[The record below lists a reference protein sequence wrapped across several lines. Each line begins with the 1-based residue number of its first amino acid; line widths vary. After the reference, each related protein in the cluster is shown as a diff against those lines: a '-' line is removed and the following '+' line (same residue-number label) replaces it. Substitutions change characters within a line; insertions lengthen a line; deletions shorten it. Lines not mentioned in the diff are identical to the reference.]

1 MHQKQQIRFD
11 KTTVILYCII
21 VFIGWISIY
30 SSSYNDSINSIVSID
45 TIAGKQLLFIIISII
60 ASIFLLLIDI
70 KILLRLSNLIY
81 FINIIALILVLFIG
95 KEVGGAKAWFKI
107 GGFGFQPAEFAKLG
121 TILVVSKFIHDNEI
135 YLDSLKNVF
144 TIITFIFIPSFLI
157 LLQPDAGSALI
168 YTALIV
174 MFFREGLQLRY
185 IISIITAGILSLAT
199 ITIGV
204 STTIIGLI
212 IISFLVFIFLKK
224 QPKKLMISLI
234 FFISC
239 SFIISSVNYTYEN
252 VLESHQ
258 KERID
263 ILIGKETN
271 KLGSGYNLNQSLIA
285 IGSGGLLGKG
295 FLKGTQTKGNF
306 IPEQNTDF
314 IFCTIG
320 EEFGF
325 LGSLTIIILFFSLIT
340 RIIILSEKQY
350 SRISRVFG
358 YCLASILFA
367 HVVINI
373 GMTIGIVP
381 VIGIPLPFLSYGG
394 SSMLTFSIMLFLF
407 IKLDSLKLERF

>member
-1 MHQKQQIRFD
+1 MREQNEITFD
-11 KTTVILYCII
+11 KLTVILYFII
-21 VFIGWISIY
+21 VFIGWLSIY
-30 SSSYNDSINSIVSID
+30 SSSYNDSVSSIISIN
-45 TIAGKQLLFIIISII
+45 TIAGKQLLFIIISILS
-60 ASIFLLLIDI
+60 SIFLLLIDV
-70 KILLRLSNLIY
+70 KILLRLSYIIY
-81 FINIIALILVLFIG
+81 LINILSLILVLLIG
-95 KEVGGAKAWFKI
+95 KEVGGAKAWFQF
-107 GGFGFQPAEFAKLG
+107 GGFGLQPAEFAKLG
-121 TILVVSKFIHDNEI
+121 TILVISKFINDNEI
-135 YLDSLKNVF
+135 YLDSLKNLLI
-144 TIITFIFIPSFLI
+144 IITFILIPSFLI
-157 LLQPDAGSALI
+157 LLQPDAGSSLI
-168 YTALIV
+168 YGSLII

-185 IISIITAGILSLAT
+185 IISIITTVVLALLT
-199 ITIGV
+199 IIIGV
-204 STTIIGLI
+204 SKTIIGLI
-212 IISFLVFIFLKK
+212 IVAFMLFVFLKK

-239 SFIISSVNYTYEN
+239 SLIISSVNYTYEN
-252 VLESHQ
+252 ILESHQ

-263 ILIGKETN
+263 ILIGKEEN

-325 LGSLTIIILFFSLIT
+325 LGSLTIILLFLALII

-358 YCLASILFA
+358 YCLASILFT

-394 SSMLTFSIMLFLF
+394 SSMLTFSIMLFFFL
-407 IKLDSLKLERF
+407 KLNSLKLERF

>member
-1 MHQKQQIRFD
+1 MHQEKNIKFD
-11 KTTVILYCII
+11 KLTVILYFTI
-21 VFIGWISIY
+21 VFIGWLSIY
-30 SSSYNDSINSIVSID
+30 SSSYHETVSSMITIN
-45 TIAGKQLLFIIISII
+45 TIAGKQLFFIFISILS
-60 ASIFLLLIDI
+60 SIFLLLIDV
-70 KILLRLSNLIY
+70 KIILRLSYIIY
-81 FINIIALILVLFIG
+81 FINILSLILVLLIG

-107 GGFGFQPAEFAKLG
+107 GSFGLQPAEFAKLG
-121 TILVVSKFIHDNEI
+121 TILVISKFINDKEI
-135 YLDSLKNVF
+135 YLNSLKNLL
-144 TIITFIFIPSFLI
+144 IIISFIFIPSFLI
-157 LLQPDAGSALI
+157 LLQPDAGSSLIYSALI
-168 YTALIV
+168 I
-174 MFFREGLQLRY
+174 MFFREGLQLKY
-185 IISIITAGILSLAT
+185 IISIITAGLLALAT
-199 ITIGV
+199 IIIGV
-204 STTIIGLI
+204 NTTIIGLI
-212 IISFLVFIFLKK
+212 IMTFILFIVLNK

-239 SFIISSVNYTYEN
+239 SFIISGVNYTYEN
-252 VLESHQ
+252 ILESHQ

-263 ILIGKETN
+263 ILIGKEKN

-285 IGSGGLLGKG
+285 IGSGGLMGKG

-314 IFCTIG
+314 IFCTVG

-325 LGSLTIIILFFSLIT
+325 IGSLTIILLFLALIT

-407 IKLDSLKLERF
+407 IKLNSLKLERF

>member
-1 MHQKQQIRFD
+1 MHQEKNIKFD
-11 KTTVILYCII
+11 KLTVILYFTI
-21 VFIGWISIY
+21 VFIGWLSIY
-30 SSSYNDSINSIVSID
+30 SSSYHETVSSMITIN
-45 TIAGKQLLFIIISII
+45 TIAGKQLFFILISILS
-60 ASIFLLLIDI
+60 SIFLLLIDV
-70 KILLRLSNLIY
+70 KIILRLSYIIY
-81 FINIIALILVLFIG
+81 FINILSLILVLLIG

-107 GGFGFQPAEFAKLG
+107 GSFGLQPAEFAKLG
-121 TILVVSKFIHDNEI
+121 TILVISKFINDKEI
-135 YLDSLKNVF
+135 YLNSLKNLL
-144 TIITFIFIPSFLI
+144 IIISFIFIPSFLI
-157 LLQPDAGSALI
+157 LLQPDAGSSLIYSALI
-168 YTALIV
+168 I
-174 MFFREGLQLRY
+174 MFFREGLQLKY
-185 IISIITAGILSLAT
+185 IISIITAGLLALAT
-199 ITIGV
+199 IIIGV
-204 STTIIGLI
+204 NTTIKGLI
-212 IISFLVFIFLKK
+212 IMTFILFIVLNKK
-224 QPKKLMISLI
+224 PKKLMISLI

-252 VLESHQ
+252 ILESHQ

-263 ILIGKETN
+263 ILIGKEKN

-285 IGSGGLLGKG
+285 IGSGGLMGKG

-314 IFCTIG
+314 IFCTVG

-325 LGSLTIIILFFSLIT
+325 IGSLTIILLFLALIT

-407 IKLDSLKLERF
+407 IKLNSLKLERF